1 MAKRKIVWSLQAKS
15 NRIQI
20 LEYWIERN
28 KSKEYSIKLNNLF
41 KEAAEFVSEF
51 PEVGKLTDDKTAR
64 IKIVR
69 DYLIVYESY
78 KNHIVVLAIFD
89 SRQNPVKLKY

>member
-1 MAKRKIVWSLQAKS
+1 MAKRKVIWSLQAKN

-20 LEYWIERN
+20 LEYWIEHN
-28 KSKEYSIKLNNLF
+28 KSKEYSKKLNILF
-41 KEAAEFVSEF
+41 EEAAEFISEF
-51 PEVGKLTDDKTAR
+51 PEIGKLTEDKFAR

-69 DYLIVYESY
+69 DYWIVYDTCENKIS
-78 KNHIVVLAIFD
+78 ILAIFD

>member
-1 MAKRKIVWSLQAKS
+1 MD
-15 NRIQI
+15 
-20 LEYWIERN
+20 RN

-69 DYLIVYESY
+69 DYQIVYESF
-78 KNHIVVLAIFD
+78 KSHIVVLAIFD
-89 SRQNPVKLKY
+89 SRQKSSKTKLLSQPPTAVSPHCGCQVH

>member
-1 MAKRKIVWSLQAKS
+1 MAKRKVVWSLQAKN

-28 KSKEYSIKLNNLF
+28 KSKEYSIKLNTLF
-41 KEAAEFVSEF
+41 REAAEFVSEF
-51 PEVGKLTDDKTAR
+51 PEVGKFTDDKTAR

-69 DYLIVYESY
+69 DYLIVYDSY
-78 KNHIVVLAIFD
+78 NIHIVIIAIFD
-89 SRQNPVKLKY
+89 SRRNPAKLKY

>member
-1 MAKRKIVWSLQAKS
+1 MAKRKVIWSLQS
-15 NRIQI
+15 QNNRIQI

-41 KEAAEFVSEF
+41 KEAAEFISEF
-51 PEVGKLTDDKTAR
+51 PTVGKPTDEKDAR

-69 DYLIVYESY
+69 DYLIVYEYTKSTVT
-78 KNHIVVLAIFD
+78 ILAIFD
-89 SRQNPVKLKY
+89 SRQDPVKLKY